1 MILIDEI
8 IDGIVSFIR
17 CFWPLEERLMLLDA
31 DYTADT
37 TAFSNEQICQTNPSK
52 TTQVQSLSQIA

>member
-1 MILIDEI
+1 MGIL
-8 IDGIVSFIR
+8 R
-17 CFWPLEERLMLLDA
+17 ERLMLLDP

-37 TAFSNEQICQTNPSK
+37 TAFSNEQKSQTNPSK